1 VTSEITVMLAAV
13 FAVSGSFVAVVV
25 ILVSIGWSLRPPCC
39 GYGIQPLSTSTSTPV
54 PGSSPGVTLTIV
66 VGRAVLAP
74 EQVTYHRVIG
84 AVLLYLNIRLIST
97 FKPQ

>member
-1 VTSEITVMLAAV
+1 MLAAV

-39 GYGIQPLSTSTSTPV
+39 GYGTSRCRHLPRR
-54 PGSSPGVTLTIV
+54 
-66 VGRAVLAP
+66 RAVLAP